1 MYIER
6 VIRVTDLTQD
16 PRRGFWDEPVICDR
30 ELTDMEHEQLC
41 DEVLR
46 QRMNLMHRK
55 DIENFRV
62 FVVSVRAARTF
73 DEVMQREPITEEV
86 IKQIC

>member
-1 MYIER
+1 MFIER

-16 PRRGFWDEPVICDR
+16 PCRGFWDEPIICNR
-30 ELTDMEHEQLC
+30 ELTNREHEQLC

-46 QRMNLMHRK
+46 QRMGLMHRK

-62 FVVSVRAARTF
+62 FIVSVGTARTF
-73 DEVMQREPITEEV
+73 DEVMRREPITEEA
-86 IKQIC
+86 IAEIC

>member
-6 VIRVTDLTQD
+6 VVRVTDLTQD

-30 ELTDMEHEQLC
+30 ELTNREHEQLC

-62 FVVSVRAARTF
+62 FIVSVGAARTF
-73 DEVMQREPITEEV
+73 DEVMQREPVTEEG
-86 IKQIC
+86 IKKIC

>member
-16 PRRGFWDEPVICDR
+16 PRRGFWDETAICDR
-30 ELTDMEHEQLC
+30 ELTNREHEQLC
-41 DEVLR
+41 DEVLC

-62 FVVSVRAARTF
+62 FIVSVGAARTF
-73 DEVMQREPITEEV
+73 DEVMKCKPVTEEA
-86 IKQIC
+86 IKEIC